1 MEKTVLIKGES
12 AEQAK
17 AAAGGS
23 GSPPETES
31 SYVNK
36 SKKRKRRLIIIGITA
51 LTWVILTLLIKL
63 IFGEKPKNELSV
75 SLGAERVNLFGLNLS
90 ITIVCTWAII
100 AVVLILALLIRIFVL
115 PKFRDKP
122 SGLQNLLELAVD
134 GVSGYTQ
141 KQSGNLGDN
150 LSAYIFTIVIF
161 MVFSAIAELF
171 GIRGPTADITMTFS
185 LALITFALI
194 NYYGIRQKGIT
205 GRLKSFLKPTPII
218 LTMKIISD
226 IAVPVSLACRLFGN
240 MLGGVIVIDLVYYA
254 LGSNAL
260 FFPSILGLF
269 FNVAHPLIQVFI
281 FITLTLTFINEAAE

>member
-23 GSPPETES
+23 GSPPETEG

-122 SGLQNLLELAVD
+122 SGLQNMLELAVD
-134 GVSGYTQ
+134 GVSEYTQ

-150 LSAYIFTIVIF
+150 LSSYIFTIVIF
-161 MVFSAIAELF
+161 MVFSAIVELF
-171 GIRGPTADITMTFS
+171 AIRGPTADITMTFS

-218 LTMKIISD
+218 LPMKIISD